1 MMDRAVTA
9 VRIAVLAV
17 SFMPGVAAHENHDH
31 ATGVVKE
38 RMVNMEN
45 MAKRLKAINDRLKE
59 KRELGAIK
67 ADAEAISELATHVAH
82 LFPAGSTQH
91 PTQARSAIWQNW
103 PDFERRARVLLA
115 ASRKLA
121 GSNSNDAGALA
132 AQARALTQACSG
144 CHEKYRVRK
153 Q

>member
-1 MMDRAVTA
+1 
-9 VRIAVLAV
+9 
-17 SFMPGVAAHENHDH
+17 MPAVAAHENHDH

-45 MAKRLKAINDRLKE
+45 MAKRLKAINERIKD
-59 KRELGAIK
+59 KRELGEVK
-67 ADAEAISELATHVAH
+67 ADAEAIAELATHVMH

-91 PTQARSAIWQNW
+91 PTQARAAVWQNW
-103 PDFERRARVLLA
+103 PDFERRARLLLT

-121 GSNSNDAGALA
+121 GTEPNDAGTIG
-132 AQARALTQACSG
+132 AQARAVTQACGG

-153 Q
+153 

>member
-1 MMDRAVTA
+1 MYFLMRA
-9 VRIAVLAV
+9 I
-17 SFMPGVAAHENHDH
+17 FVAAIAGVLVPSAATHENHDH

-45 MAKRLKAINDRLKE
+45 MAKRLKSINDRIKE

-67 ADAEAISELATHVAH
+67 AEAEAIAELATHVAH
-82 LFPAGSTQH
+82 LFPPGSTQH
-91 PTQARSAIWQNW
+91 PTQARAAVWRNW
-103 PDFERRARVLLA
+103 PDFERRAGALLA

-121 GSNSNDAGALA
+121 GTDPNDAGAIG
-132 AQARALTQACSG
+132 AQARAVTQACGG

-153 Q
+153 